1 MPENCERVHLQFAVT
16 RQIIVKMRDGDMYTV
31 NDIQRIVSPIADRYG
46 VNRVYLFGSY
56 ARGESTPDSD
66 VDLRIDKGRVKGLQ
80 MAFLLSDLE
89 DALRLQVDL
98 LSTTALD
105 ARFLQRI
112 KGEERLIYER
122 S

>member
-1 MPENCERVHLQFAVT
+1 
-16 RQIIVKMRDGDMYTV
+16 MYTV

-46 VNRVYLFGSY
+46 VDRVYLFGSY
-56 ARGESTPDSD
+56 ARGGSTPESD
-66 VDLRIDKGRVKGLQ
+66 VDLRIDKGQVRGLQ

-89 DALRLQVDL
+89 DALRLKVDL

-105 ARFLQRI
+105 ARFLQHIR
-112 KGEERLIYER
+112 EEEQLIYER